1 MAESFY
7 NTIKLRG
14 RDLEVADGKA
24 KSQEETILAFFLRCP
39 GMRFTPF
46 DIQEILLPGAPITSI
61 RRAMTNLVYKDKLE
75 KTKYKKPGKLGK
87 PNYMWQ
93 LKRGQLTLF

>member
-1 MAESFY
+1 MGESFY

-14 RDLEVADGKA
+14 SDLRDADGKA
-24 KSQEETILAFFLRCP
+24 KSQEDIILAFFMRCP

-46 DIQEILLPGAPITSI
+46 DIQEILLPAAPITSI
-61 RRAMTNLVYKDKLE
+61 RRAMTTLVYKDKLE
-75 KTKYKKPGKLGK
+75 KTNYQKPGKLGK

-93 LKRGQLTLF
+93 LRRGQLTLF